1 VLSSFAEANHLSRGR
16 FIEAALTQPP
26 FEEGASMR
34 KHNHSIPPVFKQDSR
49 LINSAVRSRKCN
61 RPNALK
67 HGFYSEAP
75 LIPGEDPREYQERLA
90 ELMDEWKPSG
100 PTLRD
105 GVFELAELRFKQRRL
120 RRSTQ
125 TKLSLTAFDPRNP
138 AFDQAWGLT
147 AFLHFLISEPETC
160 FEQHASRYLLPD
172 KINYLKQ
179 KFPRPNYQSTSEWA
193 KAVINEIFLVLIPG
207 IQGDKTLDA
216 PELADDLRDE
226 YREASRQWRAQC
238 QVAVT
243 MTHASELLDYEFKQG
258 ELLEARIQRKIK
270 FLVELKTMEQ
280 MLGRT

>member
-1 VLSSFAEANHLSRGR
+1 
-16 FIEAALTQPP
+16 
-26 FEEGASMR
+26 MR
-34 KHNHSIPPVFKQDSR
+34 KQNHAIPPVLR
-49 LINSAVRSRKCN
+49 HNSGLNNSVVRSRKCK

-147 AFLHFLISEPETC
+147 AFIHFLLSEPETC